1 MAAKLSEN
9 VSMAVAF
16 FSGVIFTNAVNALLD
31 GQYIIAL
38 LSFLA
43 VAIALIMK
51 RFVDWSNYE
60 E

>member
-1 MAAKLSEN
+1 MSRALSEN
-9 VSMAVAF
+9 VTMAVAF
-16 FSGVIFTNAVNALLD
+16 VSGVIFTNAVNALLD
-31 GQYIIAL
+31 GQFIISI

-43 VAIALIMK
+43 VAVALLLK